1 MSSAC
6 LGITAPKEIAMPQ
19 KQDRWYTT
27 EGESL
32 HVFNAPDPS
41 RATGCSQT
49 SIADLPYYRQH
60 FRLRK
65 VPAEFLAAWAT
76 AAAAS

>member
-1 MSSAC
+1 
-6 LGITAPKEIAMPQ
+6 MPQ
-19 KQDRWYTT
+19 KQERWYVT

-49 SIADLPYYRQH
+49 SIADLPFYRQQ

-65 VPAEFLAAWAT
+65 VPAEFLAAGAAE
-76 AAAAS
+76 AAAG

>member
-1 MSSAC
+1 
-6 LGITAPKEIAMPQ
+6 MPQ

-32 HVFNAPDPS
+32 RVFNAPDPS

-49 SIADLPYYRQH
+49 SIADLPYYRQQ

-65 VPAEFLAAWAT
+65 VPAELLASEGPG
-76 AAAAS
+76 AAQA